1 MWNSLSSIHL
11 SVETESRRRLRPA
24 ASLTKSRSQS
34 QKDWLND
41 IPEPDHSS
49 QVVPDALN
57 NCKKVDLALSLQV
70 PALNTVTRASGAD
83 LGSVCLIGLRSV
95 FWTEYQI
102 WFFPHKLPSKSNSW
116 TFFTSLSYCTAK
128 ANKYIFF
135 IYYDILHLYIISVH
149 ITHFIWSNGN
159 VF

>member
-57 NCKKVDLALSLQV
+57 NCKKVDLASSLQV
-70 PALNTVTRASGAD
+70 PALNSLSLELLVQIWVRFAW
-83 LGSVCLIGLRSV
+83 LVGLRSV

-128 ANKYIFF
+128 AKQIKNKKEHFSLMCSSK
-135 IYYDILHLYIISVH
+135 LHPK
-149 ITHFIWSNGN
+149 
-159 VF
+159 